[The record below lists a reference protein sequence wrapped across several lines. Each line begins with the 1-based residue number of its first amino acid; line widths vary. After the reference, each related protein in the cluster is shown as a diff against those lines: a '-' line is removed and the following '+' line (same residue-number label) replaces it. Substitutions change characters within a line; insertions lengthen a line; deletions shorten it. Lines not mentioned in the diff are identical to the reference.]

1 MAVVVSKKVLKSA
14 VGRNK
19 IRRRMYEALRLNLD
33 NIPKGVD
40 YVFVVYS
47 SDVMTMPFGEV
58 EKMIDRLVEESRVCY
73 NG

>member
-1 MAVVVSKKVLKSA
+1 
-14 VGRNK
+14 
-19 IRRRMYEALRLNLD
+19 MYEALRLNLD